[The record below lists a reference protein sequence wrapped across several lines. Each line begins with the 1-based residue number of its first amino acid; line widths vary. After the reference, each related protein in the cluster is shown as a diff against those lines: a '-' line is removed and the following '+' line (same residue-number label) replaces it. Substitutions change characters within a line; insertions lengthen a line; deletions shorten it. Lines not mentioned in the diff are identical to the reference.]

1 MATVKSLYDLI
12 KKEHAEGK
20 AKSLWASNRWCL
32 WSRCISN
39 HQSGTC
45 FICGKEREWLI
56 SKLKPLIL
64 VVRVKGMKKIDDKKI
79 KGISIE
85 LDRSTKLNELDDTI
99 NEFREKTDNK
109 HEIDVRIDI
118 MNSTLHMKRLKKP
131 HLKLATK
138 DGKKIDQKDD
148 ILVKHIDDKD

>member
-1 MATVKSLYDLI
+1 
-12 KKEHAEGK
+12 
-20 AKSLWASNRWCL
+20 
-32 WSRCISN
+32 
-39 HQSGTC
+39 
-45 FICGKEREWLI
+45 
-56 SKLKPLIL
+56 
-64 VVRVKGMKKIDDKKI
+64 MKKIDEKKI

-85 LDRSTKLNELDDTI
+85 LDKSTKLNELDDAI
-99 NEFREKTDNK
+99 LDFKNKTDDK

-138 DGKKIDQKDD
+138 DGKKIKQKDE

>member
-1 MATVKSLYDLI
+1 
-12 KKEHAEGK
+12 
-20 AKSLWASNRWCL
+20 
-32 WSRCISN
+32 
-39 HQSGTC
+39 
-45 FICGKEREWLI
+45 
-56 SKLKPLIL
+56 
-64 VVRVKGMKKIDDKKI
+64 MKKIDDKKI

-99 NEFREKTDNK
+99 DDFKKNTDDK

-138 DGKKIDQKDD
+138 DGKKIEQKDE
-148 ILVKHIDDKD
+148 ILVKHIDDKE

>member
-1 MATVKSLYDLI
+1 
-12 KKEHAEGK
+12 
-20 AKSLWASNRWCL
+20 
-32 WSRCISN
+32 
-39 HQSGTC
+39 
-45 FICGKEREWLI
+45 
-56 SKLKPLIL
+56 
-64 VVRVKGMKKIDDKKI
+64 MKKIDDKKI

-99 NEFREKTDNK
+99 NDFKKNTDDK

-138 DGKKIDQKDD
+138 DGKKLEQKDE

>member
-1 MATVKSLYDLI
+1 MV
-12 KKEHAEGK
+12 
-20 AKSLWASNRWCL
+20 NRYK
-32 WSRCISN
+32 N
-39 HQSGTC
+39 
-45 FICGKEREWLI
+45 
-56 SKLKPLIL
+56 KL
-64 VVRVKGMKKIDDKKI
+64 MKKIDDKKI

-131 HLKLATK
+131 HLKLVSK
-138 DGKKIDQKDD
+138 DGKKINQSDE
-148 ILVKHIDDKD
+148 ILVKHIDDKEIT